1 MALFEPGQSGNPN
14 GRPPGSRNKTT
25 VAIEQL
31 LEDAAETIARK
42 AIELA
47 KSGDT
52 ALIRLCL
59 NRLSP
64 PRRDRHIP
72 FALPEIHTPADALD
86 AVAAITNAVAAGELT
101 PSEAASLSQLAANYA
116 KAIEVVDLE
125 ERLCRLEEARA
136 NRARPNRKKLR
147 VLCWQPEAGLSWLEA
162 GQFVPLRAAQAP
174 Y

>member
-86 AVAAITNAVAAGELT
+86 AVAAITNAVAAGELGR
-101 PSEAASLSQLAANYA
+101 ASCR
-116 KAIEVVDLE
+116 
-125 ERLCRLEEARA
+125 ER
-136 NRARPNRKKLR
+136 
-147 VLCWQPEAGLSWLEA
+147 V
-162 GQFVPLRAAQAP
+162 
-174 Y
+174 

>member
-101 PSEAASLSQLAANYA
+101 PSEAASLSQLAASYA
-116 KAIEVVDLE
+116 KAIEVVELE

-136 NRARPNRKKLR
+136 NR
-147 VLCWQPEAGLSWLEA
+147 
-162 GQFVPLRAAQAP
+162 
-174 Y
+174 